1 MKHSFINPRKLAA
14 GMGEAV
20 ARRTVLRKKNHDGS
34 VYTKENEM
42 SKKPHTWETWAD
54 VADRVAAGNTS
65 ITADDHDMSR
75 EFIELRDH
83 IANGSILMSGRHLQH
98 GDLEQKNRPQEVFTN
113 CSTAATSFM
122 KFYLLLNGSGVGRSY
137 DDDMMVV
144 DWSKMPYI
152 HCVLARDHKDFDH
165 RVHETPEQ
173 AVHKYGAHG
182 VTTFRVGDTREGW
195 AQALEFLERLTFE
208 GTHENEIVIFDFSG
222 VRAAGSLIRGMQN
235 RPSSGPVPTMNAF
248 NAISTLKGCKRP
260 LWWQNMYVDHYT
272 AESVLVGGSRRSS
285 RIAVKH
291 WRDPGIIE
299 FINIKKPLIK
309 GDKYSVPL
317 WSANNSVGVD
327 EEFWAE
333 CEKPGTW
340 ANKVLHEITKA
351 AYLGGTG
358 EPGVV
363 NLHKLERNDEG
374 FNEYCD
380 GGYASSTH
388 YPILHGQ
395 RLLKKVAEI
404 MCTKRYPMIVNPCG
418 EITLSLLGGYCVIA
432 DLVPYHC
439 ESIAEVEESARLATR
454 ALIRTNLMDCVYH
467 REVKRTNRIG
477 VGLTGLHEFAYKF
490 FGYSFHDLIDEKK
503 SRDFWETLAQVS
515 AAVSEEAENYAAEL
529 GVSCP
534 HTNVTMKPSGTV
546 SKLFGLTEGAHL
558 PAMLEFLR
566 WVQFRTDD
574 PLVAVYKAQGYPSL
588 ELVTYRGSTA
598 IGFPTQP
605 EICKLGM
612 GDRLIIAPQATPQD
626 QYQWVRLL
634 EKHWLQAGCFS
645 TRGNQISYT
654 LKYDPKIVSYPE
666 YLEMFIAYQRTI
678 RCCSV
683 MPATD
688 DVDSGY
694 EYLPEQPVTKEQYI
708 NYVANIKA
716 IAEDIGAEHLQ
727 CAGGACPIDF
737 EGGSAI

>member
-1 MKHSFINPRKLAA
+1 MKYSYNTPRPLAP

-20 ARRTVLRKKNHDGS
+20 ARRTVLRKKNFDGTAYS
-34 VYTKENEM
+34 KENELA
-42 SKKPHTWETWAD
+42 KTPHTWETWSD
-54 VADRVAAGNTS
+54 VADRVAMGNTM
-65 ITADDHDMSR
+65 IRADLEDMGR
-75 EFIELRDH
+75 EFKTLRDH

-98 GDLEQKNRPQEVFTN
+98 GDEDQPLRPQEVFTN

-152 HCVLARDHKDFDH
+152 HCVLKRDHKDFNH
-165 RVHETPEQ
+165 LVHETLEQ
-173 AVHKYGAHG
+173 ALHKYGSHG
-182 VTTFRVGDTREGW
+182 VTIFKVGDTREGW
-195 AQALEFLERLTFE
+195 AQALEFLEKLTFE
-208 GTHENEIVIFDFSG
+208 GTHSDDIVIFDFSG
-222 VRAAGSLIRGMQN
+222 VRPGGSLIRGMQN

-299 FINIKKPLIK
+299 FINIKKPLLK
-309 GDKYSVPL
+309 GDKYSIPL

-333 CEKPGTW
+333 CERPGTW
-340 ANKVLHEITKA
+340 AARVLNEITTA
-351 AYLGGTG
+351 AYHGGSG
-358 EPGVV
+358 EPGVI

-374 FNEYCD
+374 FASYCD
-380 GGYASSTH
+380 GEYASSKH

-395 RLLKKVAEI
+395 MLLKRVAEI

-432 DLVPYHC
+432 DIVPYHC
-439 ESIAEVEESARLATR
+439 ESIAEFEEAARLATR

-467 REVKRTNRIG
+467 REVQRTNRIG
-477 VGLTGLHEFAYKF
+477 VGMTGLHEFAYKF
-490 FGYSFHDLIDEKK
+490 FGYDFYDLIDEKK

-515 AAVSEEAENYAAEL
+515 QAVSDEAESYSAEL
-529 GVSCP
+529 SVTCP

-558 PAMLEFLR
+558 PSMLEFMR

-574 PLVAVYKAQGYPSL
+574 PLVAKYKALGYPTL

-598 IGFPTQP
+598 VGFPTQP

-612 GDRLIIAPQATPQD
+612 GDRIVTAPQAKPQE
-626 QYQWVRLL
+626 QYLWVKLL
-634 EKHWLQAGCFS
+634 EEHWLCAGCGS
-645 TRGNQISYT
+645 SRGNQISYT
-654 LKYDPKIVSYPE
+654 LKYDPKVVSYDV
-666 YLEMFIAYQRTI
+666 YREMFLAYQKTI

-683 MPATD
+683 MPASD

-694 EYLPEQPVTKEQYI
+694 EYLPEQPVTREQYL
-708 NYVANIKA
+708 NYVSNIRTEA
-716 IAEDIGAEHLQ
+716 IEDIGAEHLA
-727 CAGGACPIDF
+727 CAGGACPVDF
-737 EGGSAI
+737 KEGK